1 MNLPNKITIS
11 RIILAF
17 IILILIGMD
26 THILGFNWPVY
37 LIAGRITLKLNY
49 IIAGVLFVIASLTD
63 MLDGK
68 IARKY
73 NMVTDFGKV
82 MDAIAD
88 KVLVNGLLILLAYNR
103 DISVIVPV
111 VIITRDIFVDSIK
124 MVSGSKGKVV
134 AASIAGKIKT
144 ACMMVGL
151 TLVLF
156 SNLPFELF
164 NLDISNFLLVLATIF
179 SIISGAE
186 YYLMNKDIIF
196 EREEISNSV
205 ENK

>member
-37 LIAGRITLKLNY
+37 LIAGIITLKLNY

-164 NLDISNFLLVLATIF
+164 GVGVGQGLVLLATCM
-179 SIISGAE
+179 SVYSGIE
-186 YYLMNKDIIF
+186 YFMVNKEFVFGDM
-196 EREEISNSV
+196 
-205 ENK
+205 

>member
-164 NLDISNFLLVLATIF
+164 GIGVGHGLVLLATCM
-179 SIISGAE
+179 SVYSGIE
-186 YYLMNKDIIF
+186 YFMVNKEFVFGDM
-196 EREEISNSV
+196 
-205 ENK
+205 

>member
-88 KVLVNGLLILLAYNR
+88 KVLVNSALIILASKGF
-103 DISVIVPV
+103 ILTLIPV
-111 VIITRDIFVDSIK
+111 VIIFRDTVVDAMK
-124 MVSGSKGKVV
+124 MEAARKGKVV
-134 AASIAGKIKT
+134 AAISSGKIKT
-144 ACMMVGL
+144 ASMMVGVTL
-151 TLVLF
+151 TF
-156 SNLPFELF
+156 FYNLPFEMINIRVSDF
-164 NLDISNFLLVLATIF
+164 FLYFATIM
-179 SIISGAE
+179 SVVSMCE
-186 YYLMNKDIIF
+186 YYKLNKNLILPAK
-196 EREEISNSV
+196 E
-205 ENK
+205 KA

>member
-73 NMVTDFGKV
+73 NMVTDFGKI

-144 ACMMVGL
+144 ACMMIGL

-164 NLDISNFLLVLATIF
+164 GIGVGQGLVLLATCM
-179 SIISGAE
+179 SVYSGIE
-186 YYLMNKDIIF
+186 YFMVNKEFVFGDM
-196 EREEISNSV
+196 
-205 ENK
+205 

>member
-73 NMVTDFGKV
+73 NMVTDLGK
-82 MDAIAD
+82 MLDAIAD
-88 KVLVNGLLILLAYNR
+88 K
-103 DISVIVPV
+103 
-111 VIITRDIFVDSIK
+111 IK
-124 MVSGSKGKVV
+124 EQLEK
-134 AASIAGKIKT
+134 
-144 ACMMVGL
+144 
-151 TLVLF
+151 
-156 SNLPFELF
+156 
-164 NLDISNFLLVLATIF
+164 
-179 SIISGAE
+179 
-186 YYLMNKDIIF
+186 
-196 EREEISNSV
+196 
-205 ENK
+205 

>member
-164 NLDISNFLLVLATIF
+164 CIGVGQGLVLLATCM
-179 SIISGAE
+179 SVYSGIE
-186 YYLMNKDIIF
+186 YFMVNKEFVFGDM
-196 EREEISNSV
+196 
-205 ENK
+205 